1 MKYKLNESILL
12 EADDTLDISPDAD
25 LSSADVTNTNTGN
38 ISDFGKAF
46 AELDAKYKGKADQDS
61 VSQHSEEEANLWSRF
76 CKQTFGAQGEYV
88 EETLL
93 QPIKLECEEYGYTEN
108 TNPFISYLKILF
120 SKEIEP
126 SYIGYGAIH
135 NAVVNSRVSAKDLR
149 GNGELREKNI
159 IFSNDLLDQTV
170 ADINKYLKIQTVLL
184 QSLNRQKE
192 AGNLKDVPEAFSNI
206 MYMAED
212 EGTLRP
218 LSEIEA
224 KLHDMGIEA
233 QTGEDTTLN
242 VKVLQEVPEGDRAGL
257 IQALLAK
264 NMGTEAVAEAINMLK
279 TDYHWTPA
287 QLTVNVDSL
296 NAKTNKQLDKLV
308 KAAGI
313 NLGNLRNAIKE
324 LAKKAK
330 AK

>member
-1 MKYKLNESILL
+1 MKYRLNESILL
-12 EADDTLDISPDAD
+12 EADDALLDIGPNDTLTGTDAT
-25 LSSADVTNTNTGN
+25 TNMGN
-38 ISDFGKAF
+38 VNDFGKAF
-46 AELDAKYKGKADQDS
+46 AALDAKYKGKTDQNS
-61 VSQHSEEEANLWSRF
+61 ISRHSEEVANLWSQF
-76 CKQTFGAQGEYV
+76 CKQTFKEHGEYV

-108 TNPFISYLKILF
+108 TNPFISYLNTLF
-120 SKEIEP
+120 EKGIEP
-126 SYIGYGAIH
+126 SYLGYGAIH
-135 NAVVNSRVSAKDLR
+135 NAVVNSRLSARDLR
-149 GNGELREKNI
+149 GTGELRGINI

-192 AGNLKDVPEAFSNI
+192 AGNLTDVPKEFSNI
-206 MYMAED
+206 MYLDID
-212 EGTLRP
+212 EGILRP

-224 KLHDMGIEA
+224 QLHGRGIEA
-233 QTGEDTTLN
+233 QTGEDSTLN

-264 NMGTEAVAEAINMLK
+264 NMGTDAVADVINMLK

-287 QLTVNVDSL
+287 QLTVNVDNL

-313 NLGNLRNAIKE
+313 TLGNLRNAIKE

-330 AK
+330 VK